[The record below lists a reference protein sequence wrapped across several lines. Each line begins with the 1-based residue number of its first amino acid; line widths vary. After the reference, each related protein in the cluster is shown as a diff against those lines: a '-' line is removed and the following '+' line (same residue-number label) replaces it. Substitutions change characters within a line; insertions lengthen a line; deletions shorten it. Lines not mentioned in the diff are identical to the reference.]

1 MGKYDET
8 YKRIR
13 EAVYSVR
20 LIDTHEHLV
29 QEKERLASK
38 PDLFETIL
46 QHYLSSDLVSSGLS
60 MKDLEELRNPNL
72 PLTERWEIFKP
83 FWENVQNTGY
93 AWALKIAFR
102 DLYGID
108 ELTDETYMTLAKAME
123 ERNKPGLYEWV
134 LREKAGIERI
144 ILDTSTDTPVEEV
157 DRRFFSPVIRFRDF
171 VMVKSRVELEALETR
186 CGRKIHS
193 LNDLVDSL
201 KAEFR
206 RVYPHVVGVKIG
218 LAYMRTLK
226 FDKVSFREAE
236 EVFNNIYKQEMF
248 DRITIGKTRR
258 TVPAGLSLNE
268 CKPLQ
273 DFMVHKVIQFAS
285 EMDLPIQ
292 IHTGLQ
298 EGNENIITNSNPTL
312 LVNLFREY
320 KEVKFDIFHGSYPY
334 IGELAAL
341 AKNFPN
347 VYVDMCWLHI
357 ISPYKAREAL
367 SEWLDTVPSNKI
379 FGFGGDYRFIE
390 GVYGHSV
397 IARENIAK
405 VLADKVAEGILTD
418 EQAMKIAEKLLRK
431 NAEELFLKKRV

>member
-1 MGKYDET
+1 MGIFALSYAHAQHPTFGVVPHPPAWNAPSSADGFGVGQRRCVRVGITGGRPRATGPRVGYAEHVRWRRHSEGVET
-8 YKRIR
+8 PRAKR
-13 EAVYSVR
+13 AG
-20 LIDTHEHLV
+20 
-29 QEKERLASK
+29 RLASGQF
-38 PDLFETIL
+38 PGRD
-46 QHYLSSDLVSSGLS
+46 GLW
-60 MKDLEELRNPNL
+60 D
-72 PLTERWEIFKP
+72 
-83 FWENVQNTGY
+83 G
-93 AWALKIAFR
+93 
-102 DLYGID
+102 D
-108 ELTDETYMTLAKAME
+108 EYFGD
-123 ERNKPGLYEWV
+123 KPGLYEWV

-171 VMVKSRVELEALETR
+171 VIVRSRVELEALETR